1 MFHIYYK
8 LSCPWIKRYKSLL
21 MLTVLLWRFIF
32 LLLLTLPCTQAFK
45 NYFRMF
51 NLNCSSKKC
60 KIVEKLPILNLNW
73 DRRHLLRNQLI
84 NRNKHRI
91 SKNLTKAQAV
101 NSSIFKNYKNKSK
114 PELPKINK
122 GNTLNGVSLIS
133 LITEFIFSFSK
144 VFKI

>member
-8 LSCPWIKRYKSLL
+8 LSCPCIKRYESLL
-21 MLTVLLWRFIF
+21 MLTLLLWSFIF
-32 LLLLTLPCTQAFK
+32 LLLLTLPCTHAFK
-45 NYFRMF
+45 NYFRIF
-51 NLNCSSKKC
+51 NLSCSSKNF

-73 DRRHLLRNQLI
+73 DRRHLLMNRLI

-91 SKNLTKAQAV
+91 SENLTKAQAV

-122 GNTLNGVSLIS
+122 GNTLNGVMLIS
-133 LITEFIFSFSK
+133 LITKFIFSFSE